1 VNILTVSRDY
11 SFSGFRPDSTLI
23 RALDSYYIPDYVT
36 GLEFV
41 PVVCFRCG
49 RPGKSIERRFA
60 RRYVDSFGY
69 GILLYPELSEEV
81 TAHREFISDAMDFT
95 SIIPLSF
102 RPMSDYGAILS
113 ENESGMPSHRLR
125 AAINGKTVTES
136 PVHPP
141 YATIEQIISN
151 ITRYSSLRCGDFIS
165 CELTAHIAVGREDR
179 ITLFSGETLL
189 TGVTI
194 L

>member
-1 VNILTVSRDY
+1 MNILTVSHDY

-23 RALDSYYIPDYVT
+23 RALDSYYVPDYVT

-60 RRYVDSFGY
+60 RRYIDSFGY
-69 GILLYPELSEEV
+69 GILLYPELSEDIV
-81 TAHREFISDAMDFT
+81 GHREFFSNAMDFT

-102 RPMSDYGAILS
+102 RPISDYGAILA
-113 ENESGMPSHRLR
+113 EHEAYIPLHRLR
-125 AAINGKTVTES
+125 AAVNGRTVTES
-136 PVHPP
+136 PIHPT
-141 YATIEQIISN
+141 YAIIEQIISD
-151 ITRYSSLRCGDFIS
+151 ITRYSSIRCGDFIS
-165 CELTAHIAVGREDR
+165 CELAAHIAVGREDR
-179 ITLFSGETLL
+179 ITLFRGETLL